1 MAFENLW
8 GDQPGAIVNEFY
20 KLSRPLNIKKGE
32 MLYHQGDDPRG
43 IFFVKKG
50 IVGLKHVT
58 PSGREHLLRFF
69 KCNHFFGHRSLLTQE
84 PYHATAIALEPSD
97 ILFLPKQETI
107 QLLERNPSL
116 YKALA
121 HVLAKEL
128 TQAELQR
135 ILILENQILAR
146 TAQSII
152 YLKELYPNRNWTRQE
167 IANFVA
173 STPTTIIKA
182 LAELENRGLIDQVGR
197 RIEIKDREGLLSI
210 EESEVF

>member
-182 LAELENRGLIDQVGR
+182 LAELENRGLIEQVGR